1 MKKRLD
7 FVLILIFIMAIG
19 TVYFLPIKAQTQSF
33 FVINADGNV
42 SPSTPLIKQ
51 TGNIYTFTSD
61 MDTTVFTIQK
71 SNIIIDGDSHIL
83 TNGQI
88 SMLSVTNVTVQNL
101 SITNT
106 GSIIIVL
113 NDTSDIEIANTTI
126 TSAVTPFGMIGGILV
141 ENSSSVTIIRNTI
154 KSGMFG
160 ILLSESHHNSI
171 VQNYLTD
178 NSNGWGYYSA
188 GVILEASSSN
198 SIYGNNFINNDHG
211 AEVDS
216 DSVNTWD
223 NGKVGNY
230 WSDYESRYPNATMI
244 DSSGIG
250 NTLYVINGTNIDH
263 FPLMSQA
270 SIFTSTPLPTPISSV
285 PEFPFIIVIAIIIA
299 VLTLAVSVFKRK
311 IQ

>member
-1 MKKRLD
+1 MKKGLD

-33 FVINADGNV
+33 FLINADGNV
-42 SPSTPLIKQ
+42 SPSTLLIKQ
-51 TGNIYTFTSD
+51 TGNIYAFTGD
-61 MDTTVFTIQK
+61 MDITVFTIQK
-71 SNIIIDGDSHIL
+71 SNIIIEGDSHFL

-106 GSIIIVL
+106 WSIIIVL

-126 TSAVTPFGMIGGILV
+126 TSAVTPFGMIGGILI

-188 GVILEASSSN
+188 GVI
-198 SIYGNNFINNDHG
+198 
-211 AEVDS
+211 
-216 DSVNTWD
+216 
-223 NGKVGNY
+223 
-230 WSDYESRYPNATMI
+230 
-244 DSSGIG
+244 
-250 NTLYVINGTNIDH
+250 
-263 FPLMSQA
+263 
-270 SIFTSTPLPTPISSV
+270 
-285 PEFPFIIVIAIIIA
+285 
-299 VLTLAVSVFKRK
+299 
-311 IQ
+311 